1 MVRVENDCVDCG
13 LPCIGEACPLRHV
26 EHRYCDKCDEEIGG
40 EYYDVDG
47 EELCEYCLKERF
59 RVVEI

>member
-13 LPCIGEACPLRHV
+13 LPCMGEACPLRRV

-40 EYYDVDG
+40 EYYEVDG
-47 EELCEYCLKERF
+47 EELCEHCLKERF
-59 RVVEI
+59 KVVD